1 MKLRSDF
8 ITNSSSSSFIISRDD
23 ISRDKLL
30 EILLEIANMERNGW
44 TDEKYTWDDDVY
56 DDRVTYR
63 YRITEATQDRPEKV
77 YNEWDDV
84 DIYDNHFIID
94 NDGCMRYNWNVIE
107 QVLNK
112 YNIPFT
118 FGYCD

>member
-8 ITNSSSSSFIISRDD
+8 ITNSSSSSFIISRNNV
-23 ISRDKLL
+23 SRNKLL
-30 EILLEIANMERNGW
+30 EILLEIANVECASW

-63 YRITEATQDRPEKV
+63 YRITEATQDNPEKV
-77 YNEWDDV
+77 YNGWNDV

-107 QVLNK
+107 QVLDK